1 MVQTLKIIQSGT
13 DEQGLNYVKTERP
26 LHYDITKVFDCGQCF
41 RFDPSPLGG
50 FEGVA
55 MGKYLR
61 ITQDESTLT
70 LHGSDET
77 DFEQIWYYY
86 LSLHEDYGEINEEI
100 LKNLCGDEVM
110 KQAMHTGDGIRI
122 LHQDCWEALC
132 SFIIS
137 QNNNIPRIKK
147 IIDALC
153 RALGDPIRA
162 GDRVFYT
169 FPSPE
174 AILGAGED
182 LIFSLKTGF
191 RAKYI
196 IDAAKKFDSLPTEEM
211 KNSMTYEEAQSLLTA
226 ISGVG
231 PKVSSCVLL
240 FGFGKY
246 EAFPIDVWIKKVL
259 QKYYNGN
266 FDPTVI
272 GKYAGI
278 AQQYLFYYERY
289 DQSK

>member
-1 MVQTLKIIQSGT
+1 MVQTLNIICSGI
-13 DEQGLNYVKTERP
+13 DNDGLNYVKTLRP
-26 LHYDITKVFDCGQCF
+26 KHYDIEKIFDCGQCF

-55 MGKYLR
+55 MGRYLR
-61 ITQDESTLT
+61 VTQDESTLT
-70 LHGSDET
+70 LHGSDEK
-77 DFEQIWYYY
+77 ELERIWSRY
-86 LSLHEDYGEINEEI
+86 LALDEDYAQINREI
-100 LKNLCGDEVM
+100 LENLNGDLVM
-110 KQAMHTGDGIRI
+110 QNAMITGDGIRI
-122 LHQDCWEALC
+122 LHQEHWEALC

-147 IIDALC
+147 IIDTLC
-153 RALGDPIRA
+153 RELGEEIQVGNRK
-162 GDRVFYT
+162 FHT
-169 FPSPE
+169 FPSPKAVLE
-174 AILGAGED
+174 AGEEF
-182 LIFSLKTGF
+182 IFSLKTGF

-196 IDAAKKFDSLPTEEM
+196 IDAAQKFSSLPVEDMENGM
-211 KNSMTYEEAQSLLTA
+211 SYDKAQQLLTD
-226 ISGVG
+226 INGVG

-240 FGFGKY
+240 FGFARY

-266 FDPTVI
+266 FDPGII
-272 GKYAGI
+272 GRYAGI